1 MAIALLLR
9 TLWSIYLK
17 ILLDKTIDDYLRN
30 NNHKSLA
37 KKRKIRCNFTHSDI
51 KHLIPK
57 RYLLFN
63 YGIYCHW
70 LLIAALTVVSFFVSE
85 ETTELFRYGTC
96 GAILA
101 EYLIAVIHRVYE
113 LLSGKSTKI
122 WHKVLLVICI
132 VLILLLV
139 LIK

>member
-1 MAIALLLR
+1 VQLHSQRHKAPDSQKISAIQLRSLLPLAFDCR
-9 TLWSIYLK
+9 T
-17 ILLDKTIDDYLRN
+17 D
-30 NNHKSLA
+30 
-37 KKRKIRCNFTHSDI
+37 RC
-51 KHLIPK
+51 K
-57 RYLLFN
+57 
-63 YGIYCHW
+63 
-70 LLIAALTVVSFFVSE
+70 FFVSE
-85 ETTELFRYGTC
+85 ETTELFRYGAC

-101 EYLIAVIHRVYE
+101 ESLIAVIHRVYE

>member
-1 MAIALLLR
+1 MHIGVIR
-9 TLWSIYLK
+9 VTQKEIFSGRIY
-17 ILLDKTIDDYLRN
+17 
-30 NNHKSLA
+30 
-37 KKRKIRCNFTHSDI
+37 DI
-51 KHLIPK
+51 H
-57 RYLLFN
+57 
-63 YGIYCHW
+63 
-70 LLIAALTVVSFFVSE
+70 VVSFFVSE

-101 EYLIAVIHRVYE
+101 ESLIAVIHRVYE

>member
-1 MAIALLLR
+1 MGIALLLR

-17 ILLDKTIDDYLRN
+17 ILLDNTIDDYLRN

-37 KKRKIRCNFTHSDI
+37 KKRKIGCNFTHSDI

-96 GAILA
+96 GAIYA
-101 EYLIAVIHRVYE
+101 EALITVIHRVYE

-122 WHKVLLVICI
+122 CHKVLLVICI